1 MSELIAKKA
10 SAVAEDSDSDDE
22 VEQHVAEEVA
32 EVEID
37 DKLSNSDVVT
47 KYQEAAKIA
56 NAALT
61 LVISLCVPGAKMVDI
76 CKAGD
81 DFIEAR
87 TAAIFNK
94 KVNGSPILKGIA
106 FPTCV
111 SVNHIISHCSPLE
124 SDDSWEPLTGGDM
137 CKIDLGVH
145 VDGFIAVVAHTIV
158 VPGDVQPDSAART
171 NVASAAWMAA
181 EVAVKLIKAGNTNTQ
196 VTAAIKKVADAYGV
210 KPCTNFEML
219 QMKKFVI
226 DGNKKIAL
234 REPGPDSPK
243 SEVCTFEPLEVYGID
258 VVMSTGEGVP
268 RETGART
275 TVYKR
280 CVGVKY
286 SLKNQSSRQYFNE
299 VNKRFPTLPFS
310 NRAFP
315 DEKAAKMGVRECV
328 VHGLLQPFT
337 VSTEKPDALVA
348 HVKCTVLLMPN
359 GKTLQITGL
368 PPSEV
373 LVPAAAGVP
382 VTLAGLRGLGRTL
395 AEGLTADALDAEL
408 LATVQEV
415 PESSADKKKAKK
427 AAAAAAAA
435 AAK

>member
-1 MSELIAKKA
+1 
-10 SAVAEDSDSDDE
+10 
-22 VEQHVAEEVA
+22 
-32 EVEID
+32 
-37 DKLSNSDVVT
+37 
-47 KYQEAAKIA
+47 
-56 NAALT
+56 
-61 LVISLCVPGAKMVDI
+61 MVDI

-158 VPGDVQPDSAART
+158 VLGDVQPDSAAASVDSAART

-234 REPGPDSPK
+234 
-243 SEVCTFEPLEVYGID
+243 
-258 VVMSTGEGVP
+258 
-268 RETGART
+268 
-275 TVYKR
+275 
-280 CVGVKY
+280 
-286 SLKNQSSRQYFNE
+286 
-299 VNKRFPTLPFS
+299 
-310 NRAFP
+310 
-315 DEKAAKMGVRECV
+315 
-328 VHGLLQPFT
+328 
-337 VSTEKPDALVA
+337 
-348 HVKCTVLLMPN
+348 
-359 GKTLQITGL
+359 
-368 PPSEV
+368 
-373 LVPAAAGVP
+373 
-382 VTLAGLRGLGRTL
+382 
-395 AEGLTADALDAEL
+395 
-408 LATVQEV
+408 
-415 PESSADKKKAKK
+415 
-427 AAAAAAAA
+427 
-435 AAK
+435 